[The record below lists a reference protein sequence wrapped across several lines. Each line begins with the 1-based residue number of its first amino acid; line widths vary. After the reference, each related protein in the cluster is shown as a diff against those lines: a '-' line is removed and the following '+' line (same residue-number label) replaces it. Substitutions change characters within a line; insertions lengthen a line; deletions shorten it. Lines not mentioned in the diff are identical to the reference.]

1 VTRAESVTDQRR
13 CTFGRAFYEVGK
25 GRLPVLKIRPVSVR
39 VRLGLIET
47 LWADPHV
54 GQAPH
59 TGRIE
64 FAWNEPGSEPT
75 QTVSPSVPTGDPFSC
90 TRGGA
95 RDDRGGRGDGMLVR
109 YPAVGAGGSPFT
121 ELP

>member
-1 VTRAESVTDQRR
+1 MYLWQGVLRGRKGPPTR
-13 CTFGRAFYEVGK
+13 
-25 GRLPVLKIRPVSVR
+25 LKIRPVSVR

-54 GQAPH
+54 DQAPH

-75 QTVSPSVPTGDPFSC
+75 QTVSPSVPAGDPFSC
-90 TRGGA
+90 TRGGP